1 MKITYCFFLCSIL
14 LVAGCKDSLIDRSL
28 IFATRT
34 TIGVEVSASPAET
47 GTPAEIVI
55 GYKRFEGVL
64 NPVYCSDGTEIVAS
78 PDGGTTIPRYR
89 PEAYSVIAKLQG
101 QLKGTAGSPGAAV
114 YGAQWFA
121 TGEAATKMA
130 EHPAFAAVMTN
141 DPNVAAAAVKIA
153 DRQLELE
160 DTWAD
165 SASLR
170 DQLDQLRKKDLKD
183 GFTEDGQSFES
194 TNEYVRYAAHKIN
207 PKKSWVRIRA
217 EAGEELEI
225 LIECVENAVQD

>member
-1 MKITYCFFLCSIL
+1 MKIIYCFFLCSIF
-14 LVAGCKDSLIDRSL
+14 LVAGCRDSLIDRSL

-78 PDGGTTIPRYR
+78 PDGGTAVPRYR

-101 QLKGTAGSPGAAV
+101 QIKGTASPAGAAV

-130 EHPAFAAVMTN
+130 EHPAFAVVMTDN
-141 DPNVAAAAVKIA
+141 PQIAAEAVRIA
-153 DRQLELE
+153 DRQMELE
-160 DTWAD
+160 AIANTSID
-165 SASLR
+165 SVSLR
-170 DQLDQLRKKDLKD
+170 RELDQLMEKQLRD
-183 GFTEDGQSFES
+183 GFMEDGRSFEN
-194 TNEYVRYAAHKIN
+194 TEEYRWIVGKVR
-207 PKKSWVRIRA
+207 
-217 EAGEELEI
+217 
-225 LIECVENAVQD
+225 